1 MENPDRL
8 EIDLDKESYQP
19 GDTAKAQIKAPFA
32 GKLILTVERENVLS
46 YRTVTM
52 QENTAVIHVPIL
64 DGYKPNVYLSASL
77 IRSTTS
83 LERHAPARTFGVVPL
98 KLNDDANQLAVE
110 IETVETSRPNQEL
123 EVLVRVQAPP
133 PSKQRSVQAYGCSS

>member
-46 YRTVTM
+46 
-52 QENTAVIHVPIL
+52 
-64 DGYKPNVYLSASL
+64 
-77 IRSTTS
+77 
-83 LERHAPARTFGVVPL
+83 
-98 KLNDDANQLAVE
+98 
-110 IETVETSRPNQEL
+110 
-123 EVLVRVQAPP
+123 
-133 PSKQRSVQAYGCSS
+133 